1 MCLLCQYSPSEIAL
15 EDILLP
21 LTYIMNG
28 LVAGTLSSHSHCM
41 SSMYGCCCYTYTC
54 IPTQDGGP
62 PLGARYV
69 GSMVADM
76 HRTLKYGGIFLYPA
90 TKKSPKGKVC
100 GGSLLMC
107 SSSSVQW
114 INLDWRKCP
123 V

>member
-1 MCLLCQYSPSEIAL
+1 MI
-15 EDILLP
+15 
-21 LTYIMNG
+21 G
-28 LVAGTLSSHSHCM
+28 HVAGHCM

-100 GGSLLMC
+100 GESFDVFWSLYSRLFLIWTGE
-107 SSSSVQW
+107 SVL
-114 INLDWRKCP
+114 ISFLIIK
-123 V
+123 VS